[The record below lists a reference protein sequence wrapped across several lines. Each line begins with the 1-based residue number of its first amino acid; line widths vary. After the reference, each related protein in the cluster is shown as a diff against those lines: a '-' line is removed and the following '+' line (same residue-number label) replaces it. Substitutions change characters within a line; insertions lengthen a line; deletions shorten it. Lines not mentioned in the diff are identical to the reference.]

1 MLLPIMKVTVVS
13 LAAGLI
19 AVLVA
24 IHALREQRTA
34 RIELAALRE
43 RAQQSS
49 DQLLR
54 LETENATL
62 RKENAALAS
71 QLPNPN
77 DLARLRADAAELR
90 RLRAQASSTPPRAQI
105 RKLADV
111 PPAPPPDGETTA
123 PLTLDGTVRLS
134 FGETMVSGGWQSQS
148 AGKRIFTLLT
158 PTRLDDGNVM
168 VAARFAEVPE
178 AAVETLGLKEL
189 RTEVRAAERYSTFS
203 PEAGAELVRALTQ
216 TTGVDVLT
224 SPRLV
229 TRSGSEATISIGGH
243 ADGEG
248 ISMKLTPEVQ
258 PGGDSVDMRMKVV
271 LPPPK
276 AKIEP

>member
-1 MLLPIMKVTVVS
+1 
-13 LAAGLI
+13 
-19 AVLVA
+19 
-24 IHALREQRTA
+24 
-34 RIELAALRE
+34 
-43 RAQQSS
+43 
-49 DQLLR
+49 
-54 LETENATL
+54 
-62 RKENAALAS
+62 
-71 QLPNPN
+71 
-77 DLARLRADAAELR
+77 
-90 RLRAQASSTPPRAQI
+90 
-105 RKLADV
+105 
-111 PPAPPPDGETTA
+111 
-123 PLTLDGTVRLS
+123 
-134 FGETMVSGGWQSQS
+134 
-148 AGKRIFTLLT
+148 
-158 PTRLDDGNVM
+158 M

-203 PEAGAELVRALTQ
+203 PEAGAELVCALTQ

>member
-1 MLLPIMKVTVVS
+1 MLLPFMKVTVVS

-111 PPAPPPDGETTA
+111 PRH
-123 PLTLDGTVRLS
+123 LRQTVR
-134 FGETMVSGGWQSQS
+134 
-148 AGKRIFTLLT
+148 
-158 PTRLDDGNVM
+158 
-168 VAARFAEVPE
+168 
-178 AAVETLGLKEL
+178 
-189 RTEVRAAERYSTFS
+189 
-203 PEAGAELVRALTQ
+203 
-216 TTGVDVLT
+216 
-224 SPRLV
+224 PR
-229 TRSGSEATISIGGH
+229 H
-243 ADGEG
+243 H
-248 ISMKLTPEVQ
+248 
-258 PGGDSVDMRMKVV
+258 
-271 LPPPK
+271 
-276 AKIEP
+276 

>member
-1 MLLPIMKVTVVS
+1 MRVTAIS
-13 LAAGLI
+13 LVIG
-19 AVLVA
+19 LVA
-24 IHALREQRTA
+24 VFVAINAVREQRTA
-34 RIELAALRE
+34 RNELAALRE
-43 RAQQSS
+43 RAQQAG
-49 DQLLR
+49 DQLIR
-54 LETENATL
+54 LEAENTTQ
-62 RKENAALAS
+62 RKEIAALAS
-71 QLPNPN
+71 HVPNPN
-77 DLARLRADAAELR
+77 DLAKLRADAAELR
-90 RLRAQASSTPPRAQI
+90 RLRAQSSSTPPRAQI

-111 PPAPPPDGETTA
+111 PPPPPPVDDSSA
-123 PLTLDGTVRLS
+123 PLTLDATVRLS

-158 PTRLDDGNVM
+158 PTRLDDGNV
-168 VAARFAEVPE
+168 VIAARFVEVPE

-229 TRSGSEATISIGGH
+229 TRSGSEATISIGGQ

-248 ISMKLTPEVQ
+248 ISVKLTPEVQ
-258 PGGDSVDMRMKVV
+258 LGGDSVDMRMKVV

-276 AKIEP
+276 AKPEP